1 MKLNLR
7 RSMTVLATVLVATA
21 FLSSGCSS
29 FGQTEGSRHYIYAS
43 LDELIGDSDLAIEG
57 TVVGQ
62 STIEDAD
69 GATLTALTVA
79 TTIQYSPKGLG
90 LKPVDAGAVRSAAP
104 RLTSKEVQ
112 VLQSGAPGA
121 GPAPTLKTGTDYLLF
136 LTHSGLKGKLAD
148 AYFVT
153 GAVAGIFEAADGA
166 TNNRTA
172 TDGAGTLART
182 SKEDPGLPATLT
194 RDQLD
199 QWSPTR
205 PS

>member
-1 MKLNLR
+1 MNLHLR
-7 RSMTVLATVLVATA
+7 HSMTVLATVLAATV
-21 FLSSGCSS
+21 FLTSGCSS
-29 FGQTEGSRHYIYAS
+29 LVQTEGSRHHIYAS

-69 GATLTALTVA
+69 GGTLTALTLA
-79 TTIQYSPKGLG
+79 TTIQYSPRGLG

-104 RLTSKEVQ
+104 QLTSKEVQ
-112 VLQSGAPGA
+112 VLQAGAPGV
-121 GPAPTLKTGTDYLLF
+121 GPAPTLKAGTDYLLF

-153 GAVAGIFEAADGA
+153 GAAAGIFEAADGA
-166 TNNRTA
+166 TTR
-172 TDGAGTLART
+172 TDGAASLART
-182 SKEDPGLPATLT
+182 SKDDPGLPETLT

-199 QWSPTR
+199 QWNPTR